1 MAVLKNLGLEGR
13 FQVAGLAERDAKL
26 GEESDKIYL
35 PGRVNPVNTRGAV
48 KALYLVQRLRDEAH
62 RFAITFQRKRR
73 SKRAGMSV
81 LDAVPG
87 IGKKRKQTLMTAYK
101 GITRMRL
108 ATAEELATLPGM
120 TLAAARAVKSAI
132 D

>member
-1 MAVLKNLGLEGR
+1 MLFR
-13 FQVAGLAERDAKL
+13 SKL
-26 GEESDKIYL
+26 GEEADKIYL
-35 PGRVNPVNTRGAV
+35 PGRANPVNTRGAV
-48 KALYLVQRLRDEAH
+48 KALYLVQRVRDEAH

-87 IGKKRKQTLMTAYK
+87 IGKKRKQVLMTTYK

-108 ATAEELATLPGM
+108 ATAEELAALPGM
-120 TLAAARAVKSAI
+120 NLAAALAVKEAI
-132 D
+132 DSR